1 MISVEELV
9 ELVGAY
15 TRSAQRYNFATADQ
29 IDGFVEAG
37 HKCYGRTSG
46 RQVFVVHR
54 SVMTG
59 AMAYSVSD
67 SLAEILF
74 LLAMAGDQAG
84 VPLAH
89 ILDAEDSSG
98 RN

>member
-1 MISVEELV
+1 MITADTLESLV
-9 ELVGAY
+9 RAY
-15 TRSAQRYNFATADQ
+15 TSSAVRYNFATVQQ
-29 IDGFVEAG
+29 IEWFVDTG

-59 AMAYSVSD
+59 EIAYSISD

-74 LLAMAGDQAG
+74 MLALAGEQAG
-84 VPLAH
+84 VPLAA
-89 ILDAEDSSG
+89 ILDAEDK
-98 RN
+98 N